1 MIVYTLTANV
11 DEDIA
16 EEWLH
21 WMKHEV
27 MLLVE
32 ETQLT
37 LEYKVFKVLNDN
49 EGVTFTFQI
58 FFKDVF
64 VYQLFLKEHHAHFAN
79 KLIPNTQKK
88 QCILIHFYSNCK
100 FCFS

>member
-64 VYQLFLKEHHAHFAN
+64 VYQLFL
-79 KLIPNTQKK
+79 
-88 QCILIHFYSNCK
+88 
-100 FCFS
+100 

>member
-58 FFKDVF
+58 FFKGVF
-64 VYQLFLKEHHAHFAN
+64 VYQLFLKEHHAHFA
-79 KLIPNTQKK
+79 KQINTKYTEKAVYFNTLLQ
-88 QCILIHFYSNCK
+88 QL
-100 FCFS
+100 